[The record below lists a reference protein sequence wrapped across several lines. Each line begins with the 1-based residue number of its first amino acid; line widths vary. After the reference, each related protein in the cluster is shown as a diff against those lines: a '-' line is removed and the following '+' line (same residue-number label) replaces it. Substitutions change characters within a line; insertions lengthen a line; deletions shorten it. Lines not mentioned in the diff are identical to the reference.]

1 MRLRK
6 RTTAGVFA
14 GGEAERPVDES
25 IARVGSGSPLLI
37 RQLVE
42 FIIFTAITLVALTLY
57 YAGFSI
63 LVVAAVFLMGPL
75 LKLVFSLLRE

>member
-1 MRLRK
+1 MRLKK
-6 RTTAGVFA
+6 RTTADVFA

-25 IARVGSGSPLLI
+25 VPRVGSRSTLLI
-37 RQLVE
+37 KQLVE
-42 FIIFTAITLVALTLY
+42 FIIFTAITLVALMLY